1 LAISKEKEWS
11 GPFDYKDGL
20 YYIFKK
26 YELKPDR
33 ADFERRV
40 QQLILQN
47 QQMEAFEI
55 LSNLQ
60 RDLEDLMPL
69 KDYRGYLY

>member
-1 LAISKEKEWS
+1 
-11 GPFDYKDGL
+11 
-20 YYIFKK
+20 
-26 YELKPDR
+26 
-33 ADFERRV
+33 
-40 QQLILQN
+40 
-47 QQMEAFEI
+47 MEAFEI